1 MYLQQPF
8 HLQAF
13 EDPSRNSGKTV
24 NATFFAYN
32 TAYVTHTTSARQS
45 AMNIISSVCWPSAYV
60 VVKKTKSLHQLQT
73 PNRRSIHRSSPL
85 KMQGWKTLISS
96 DTWYGGFFCCG
107 GFLRC
112 HKEVDNCLTV
122 QNYVPQE

>member
-45 AMNIISSVCWPSAYV
+45 AMNIISLVCWPSAYV
-60 VVKKTKSLHQLQT
+60 VVKKTKSLHQ
-73 PNRRSIHRSSPL
+73 PP
-85 KMQGWKTLISS
+85 
-96 DTWYGGFFCCG
+96 DT
-107 GFLRC
+107 
-112 HKEVDNCLTV
+112 E
-122 QNYVPQE
+122 